1 MSGGQEARPRDVH
14 EGALLRRLAHL
25 GATRLPGPL
34 LRATPWVVGAAAA
47 ALLPA
52 HRRRVRENL
61 RLVRGPRAGLAEAR
75 DVVVTFG
82 RYASCVAESLAS
94 GGPRGVVAP
103 RARIFG
109 AGRLEALLERPAG
122 FVLVTAHTAGWET
135 LGPLLGRDHA
145 REVTFVMAK
154 EPDAKA
160 RAVSDRARE
169 AAGVR
174 VVHAGDD
181 PLAALPLLRAL
192 RGGGIVAVQLDGAP
206 ASVRAREVPF
216 FGETLRVPEGP
227 LRLAGEMGVPVVSA
241 FAARRGFRDYDVH
254 VSELLHLPKGA
265 DAAALDTAAAALAGG
280 FERFARAHPTHW
292 FRFR

>member
-82 RYASCVAESLAS
+82 RYASCVAESLAN

-109 AGRLEALLERPAG
+109 EGRLEALLERQAG
-122 FVLVTAHTAGWET
+122 FFVTAHRRAG
-135 LGPLLGRDHA
+135 RRSA
-145 REVTFVMAK
+145 RPRPGGHLVMAK

-160 RAVSDRARE
+160 CAVSDRARQ

-174 VVHAGDD
+174 GGARGRRS
-181 PLAALPLLRAL
+181 ATALPC
-192 RGGGIVAVQLDGAP
+192 
-206 ASVRAREVPF
+206 
-216 FGETLRVPEGP
+216 
-227 LRLAGEMGVPVVSA
+227 
-241 FAARRGFRDYDVH
+241 
-254 VSELLHLPKGA
+254 
-265 DAAALDTAAAALAGG
+265 
-280 FERFARAHPTHW
+280 
-292 FRFR
+292 